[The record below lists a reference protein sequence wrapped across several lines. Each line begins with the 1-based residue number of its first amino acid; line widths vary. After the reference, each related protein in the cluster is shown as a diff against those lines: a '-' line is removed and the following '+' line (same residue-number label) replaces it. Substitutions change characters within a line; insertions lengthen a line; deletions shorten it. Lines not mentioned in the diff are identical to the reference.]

1 MRKIHLR
8 YKNQTPRERTWTI
21 HLISLEKVVKAALL
35 IIIGFKL
42 LSLLGSDVHEW
53 AVDFATRHRFAVLDR
68 FVEPALAKLT
78 GVGDRQ
84 LKQFGVAALIYA
96 GLLLIEGVGLWLQK
110 RWAEY
115 LTSIATALFIPF
127 EIYEIYEKATWVRF
141 GALGI
146 NIFIVWYLVTRL
158 RDEKVEARH
167 STFVKICGITN
178 LDDAKHAVEAG
189 ADAIGFNF
197 YQKSKRYISPAKA
210 GTISSAIVSPVCKIG
225 VFVNS
230 TANEIVDTSALAGLD
245 AVQLHG
251 DEGDALIGELRA
263 LLPESTQ
270 IIRGVRLNPEDAD
283 DLPDRLGDA
292 FLVDA
297 FSESEYG
304 GTGRV
309 SNWNAAKTLA
319 ASGAIVYLAGGL
331 TPENVREAIVSVR
344 PFAVDTCSGVEVSPG
359 KKDPEKV
366 AAFIKAA
373 KQAI

>member
-1 MRKIHLR
+1 VRKIHLR
-8 YKNQTPRERTWTI
+8 YKHQTPRERTWTI
-21 HLISLEKVVKAALL
+21 HLISLEKVVKATLL

-42 LSLLGSDVHEW
+42 LSLIGSDVHEW
-53 AVDFATRHRFAVLDR
+53 AVDFTSRHRFAVLDR

-84 LKQFGVAALIYA
+84 LRQFSVAAFIYA

-158 RDEKVEARH
+158 RDEKIEAGH

-178 LDDAKHAVEAG
+178 LDDAKQAVAAG

-197 YQKSKRYISPAKA
+197 YAKSRRHISPGKA
-210 GTISSAIVSPVCKIG
+210 GSISAAIGSRASKIG

-230 TANEIVDTSALAGLD
+230 SANAIVDAFKLADLD

-251 DEGDALIGELRA
+251 DETDEFIDKLREM
-263 LLPESTQ
+263 LPESTQ
-270 IIRGVRLNPEDAD
+270 IIRAVRINPEDAD
-283 DLPDRLGDA
+283 DGSVPVGDA

-297 FSESEYG
+297 FSENEYG

-309 SNWNAAKTLA
+309 SNWNAAKRLA

-331 TPENVREAIVSVR
+331 TPENVREAIISVR
-344 PFAVDTCSGVEVSPG
+344 PFGVDACSGVESSPG
-359 KKDPEKV
+359 KKDPAKV

-373 KQAI
+373 KEAI